1 MSLPLSAA
9 EVLGREFLEIRA
21 KILEIAAAFDRLER
35 AVGDVSD
42 DPRVARLHET
52 WAGTAAAAHLTAH
65 GSWEA
70 SYREMHEALVAMR
83 RALGTA
89 ASNYFS
95 AASDNASMWNAVR

>member
-1 MSLPLSAA
+1 VSSFSYAVDLDLARDVVASLAA
-9 EVLGREFLEIRA
+9 VESELDEVVVDLRW
-21 KILEIAAAFDRLER
+21 
-35 AVGDVSD
+35 
-42 DPRVARLHET
+42 RVARLHET

-83 RALGTA
+83 RVVGTA

>member
-1 MSLPLSAA
+1 MSSFSYAVDLDLARDVVASLAA
-9 EVLGREFLEIRA
+9 VESELDEVVVDLRW
-21 KILEIAAAFDRLER
+21 
-35 AVGDVSD
+35 
-42 DPRVARLHET
+42 RVARLHET

-65 GSWEA
+65 GNWEA

>member
-1 MSLPLSAA
+1 MSSFSYAVDLDLARDVVASLAA
-9 EVLGREFLEIRA
+9 VESELDEVVVDLRW
-21 KILEIAAAFDRLER
+21 
-35 AVGDVSD
+35 
-42 DPRVARLHET
+42 RVARLHDT

-89 ASNYFS
+89 ASNYSS
-95 AASDNASMWNAVR
+95 AAHDNASMWNAVR